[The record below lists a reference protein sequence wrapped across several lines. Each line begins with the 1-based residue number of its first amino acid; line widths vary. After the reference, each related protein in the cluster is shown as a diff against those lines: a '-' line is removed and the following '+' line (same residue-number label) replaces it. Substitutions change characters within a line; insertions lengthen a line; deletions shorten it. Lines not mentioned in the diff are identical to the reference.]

1 MATPYKINI
10 PMYEGPLDLLLDLI
24 KQQKMSIHDIQISK
38 ITAQYLDYLHKLEE
52 LDVDV
57 SSEFIYM
64 AATLIY
70 IKSKMLLPP
79 DPLAGPEEAEDPR
92 ADLVQRL
99 VEHEKFKNA
108 AQLLYQKQQIE
119 ENVWSKPDKSLYND
133 EGTEGDLVVSLVDL
147 VRVFQQVL
155 ERRKE
160 VSRIELRHEEFTVAQ
175 MIAQIRAQILAS
187 ADNAVN
193 LVQFFEAC
201 PSRHAMIVAFL
212 AVLEMVKL
220 QAVALAQEKQF
231 GEILVRKHKM
241 FDLAFEERG
250 IEIRKVAGG
259 YKLFTKPQQHDVVRR
274 FIKSLRPPLRL
285 SMPALE
291 TLAVIAYKQ
300 PVTSPE
306 ISEIRGVNTAG
317 VISTLL
323 DKHLITTAGRKE
335 VMGRPILYKTSKEF
349 LLRFGLSDLDEL
361 PSLKE
366 FEALAR
372 EALGS
377 DEGFAPVEEGS
388 TSEANLQ
395 SAEAV
400 SAKMEKREELLEE
413 TAANNEGMP
422 EAESREATK
431 AATAGE

>member
-24 KQQKMSIHDIQISK
+24 KQQKMNIHDIQISK

-187 ADNAVN
+187 AENSVN

-201 PSRHAMIVAFL
+201 P
-212 AVLEMVKL
+212 
-220 QAVALAQEKQF
+220 
-231 GEILVRKHKM
+231 
-241 FDLAFEERG
+241 RG
-250 IEIRKVAGG
+250 TR
-259 YKLFTKPQQHDVVRR
+259 
-274 FIKSLRPPLRL
+274 
-285 SMPALE
+285 
-291 TLAVIAYKQ
+291 
-300 PVTSPE
+300 
-306 ISEIRGVNTAG
+306 
-317 VISTLL
+317 
-323 DKHLITTAGRKE
+323 
-335 VMGRPILYKTSKEF
+335 
-349 LLRFGLSDLDEL
+349 
-361 PSLKE
+361 
-366 FEALAR
+366 
-372 EALGS
+372 
-377 DEGFAPVEEGS
+377 
-388 TSEANLQ
+388 
-395 SAEAV
+395 
-400 SAKMEKREELLEE
+400 
-413 TAANNEGMP
+413 
-422 EAESREATK
+422 
-431 AATAGE
+431 

>member
-24 KQQKMSIHDIQISK
+24 RQQKMSIHDIQISK
-38 ITAQYLDYLHKLEE
+38 ITAQYLEYLHKLEE

-79 DPLAGPEEAEDPR
+79 DPLAGPEEQEDPR

-119 ENVWSKPDKSLYND
+119 ENVWSKPDKSLYHD
-133 EGTEGDLVVSLVDL
+133 EGTEGELVVSLVDL
-147 VRVFQQVL
+147 VKVFQQVL

-187 ADNAVN
+187 DSNTVS

-220 QAVALAQEKQF
+220 QAVALVQEKQF

-241 FDLAFEERG
+241 FDLVFDESGRIKQIDEE
-250 IEIRKVAGG
+250 
-259 YKLFTKPQQHDVVRR
+259 YK
-274 FIKSLRPPLRL
+274 
-285 SMPALE
+285 
-291 TLAVIAYKQ
+291 
-300 PVTSPE
+300 
-306 ISEIRGVNTAG
+306 
-317 VISTLL
+317 
-323 DKHLITTAGRKE
+323 
-335 VMGRPILYKTSKEF
+335 
-349 LLRFGLSDLDEL
+349 
-361 PSLKE
+361 
-366 FEALAR
+366 
-372 EALGS
+372 
-377 DEGFAPVEEGS
+377 
-388 TSEANLQ
+388 
-395 SAEAV
+395 
-400 SAKMEKREELLEE
+400 
-413 TAANNEGMP
+413 
-422 EAESREATK
+422 
-431 AATAGE
+431 

>member
-24 KQQKMSIHDIQISK
+24 KQQKMNIHDIQISK
-38 ITAQYLDYLHKLEE
+38 ITAQYLEYLHKLEE

-57 SSEFIYM
+57 SAEFIYM

-79 DPLAGPEEAEDPR
+79 DPLGETEEAGGDPR
-92 ADLVQRL
+92 AELVQRL

-108 AQLLYQKQQIE
+108 AQLLYQRQQIE

-147 VRVFQQVL
+147 VKVFQQVV

-175 MIAQIRAQILAS
+175 MIAQLRAQVVAS
-187 ADNAVN
+187 ADNSVS

-231 GEILVRKHKM
+231 GEIVVRKHKM
-241 FDLAFEERG
+241 FDLVFDENGELKQIDEEYR
-250 IEIRKVAGG
+250 
-259 YKLFTKPQQHDVVRR
+259 
-274 FIKSLRPPLRL
+274 
-285 SMPALE
+285 
-291 TLAVIAYKQ
+291 
-300 PVTSPE
+300 
-306 ISEIRGVNTAG
+306 
-317 VISTLL
+317 
-323 DKHLITTAGRKE
+323 
-335 VMGRPILYKTSKEF
+335 
-349 LLRFGLSDLDEL
+349 
-361 PSLKE
+361 
-366 FEALAR
+366 
-372 EALGS
+372 
-377 DEGFAPVEEGS
+377 
-388 TSEANLQ
+388 
-395 SAEAV
+395 
-400 SAKMEKREELLEE
+400 
-413 TAANNEGMP
+413 
-422 EAESREATK
+422 
-431 AATAGE
+431 